1 MFTSRAEYRLMLRA
15 DNADERLTDLAIEL
29 GVINKAHKKIWLEKK
44 EKINT
49 LNCLLK
55 SLKASPQVFKRAGI
69 KINQDGRKRSAY
81 EILSYKDVLWKDII
95 KIWPEIGEIK
105 VNQSITN
112 QIKNNAFYSKY
123 TNRQIEEIEQL
134 KNCLLYTSPSP
145 RDRTRSRMPSSA

>member
-1 MFTSRAEYRLMLRA
+1 M
-15 DNADERLTDLAIEL
+15 
-29 GVINKAHKKIWLEKK
+29 V
-44 EKINT
+44 
-49 LNCLLK
+49 
-55 SLKASPQVFKRAGI
+55 
-69 KINQDGRKRSAY
+69 

-134 KNCLLYTSPSP
+134 KKE
-145 RDRTRSRMPSSA
+145 TRLKEVM